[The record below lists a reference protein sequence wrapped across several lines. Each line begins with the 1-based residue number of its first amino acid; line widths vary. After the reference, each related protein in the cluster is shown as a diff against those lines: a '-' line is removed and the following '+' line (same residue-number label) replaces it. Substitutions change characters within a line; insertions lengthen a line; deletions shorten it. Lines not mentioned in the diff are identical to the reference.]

1 LIGLYE
7 SKLFFVLKKSNFQ
20 ISIHSFQSCSK
31 ANKPTLRHLETTMT
45 HGFFVCPYQTHLI
58 NASSTKS
65 PPHTSKAHKI
75 IGEQKTEQLN
85 NNAYSL
91 TPIPCNQKR
100 SGFHRGHFGHNVLPS

>member
-1 LIGLYE
+1 
-7 SKLFFVLKKSNFQ
+7 
-20 ISIHSFQSCSK
+20 
-31 ANKPTLRHLETTMT
+31 MT

-91 TPIPCNQKR
+91 TPIPRNQKR